1 LGAVRK
7 GWWMA
12 KLDKVWDVL
21 KDERCIQDSHV
32 HAFLSPD
39 QKDGKVFR
47 ASSEIDLK
55 LFVGWGK

>member
-1 LGAVRK
+1 
-7 GWWMA
+7 MA